1 MNTILSLWKPT
12 TVFGKIVWQV
22 LRAVGIIA
30 FIGLIGLLFCKSYSE
45 VDLVFKIAWIACAVL
60 NIDVVAEYRKT
71 KQDKVLRPFVT
82 VYVVLTCVYL
92 YVYWEVLS
100 IPLVVT
106 ICIEVA
112 MLEFIITVASTKTV
126 RLTEKQ
132 KLVELPSAVIQ
143 WIVLGGL
150 YVCAI
155 LLFVAGLLSSQTV
168 LFIGG
173 VGAVILLTISV
184 LFTISNGISLK
195 KNAANIAGFTVDIIT
210 LLALVVYLI
219 YLTPQENNLQ
229 TIVLT
234 IVASV
239 IGGAL
244 ALAGVAWTIK
254 HGEKERQEERNRLDV
269 ERQEEE
275 RKKYK
280 PLIFCVAPDHFID
293 RKSFTVYFDDPV
305 TSDNISIVDENSG
318 DYIIDVLRIHNADFS
333 FSSLK
338 GICINDDVIGLE
350 IAQTFKKDQSYEV
363 VCQFGFVYKKEI
375 REISLLL
382 VDLLDN
388 YYALTTNFGIE
399 DNTIF
404 INSGIELVP
413 VTVDFENLT
422 ITKEVK

>member
-12 TVFGKIVWQV
+12 TAFGKIMWQV
-22 LRAVGIIA
+22 LRVVGIGT
-30 FIGLIGLLFCKSYSE
+30 FIGFILIPFCKSDNGVE
-45 VDLVFKIAWIACAVL
+45 LVIRVVWIACAAL
-60 NIDVVAEYRKT
+60 NIDTVAEYRKT
-71 KQDKVLRPFVT
+71 KQDKMLRPFVT
-82 VYVVLTCVYL
+82 MYAVLTSVYL
-92 YVYWEVLS
+92 YMHWELLS
-100 IPLVVT
+100 ILFVVT

-112 MLEFIITVASTKTV
+112 ILEFIITVASTKTV
-126 RLTEKQ
+126 KLTEKQ
-132 KLVELPSAVIQ
+132 ELVEFSSTIIQ

-150 YVCAI
+150 YACAI
-155 LLFVAGLLSSQTV
+155 LLFVTGLISSQTA

-173 VGAVILLTISV
+173 VGAVTLLTISV

-195 KNAANIAGFTVDIIT
+195 KNAVNVVGFTVDIIT

-244 ALAGVAWTIK
+244 ALGGVAWTIK
-254 HGEKERQEERNRLDV
+254 HGEKERQEERKRLEQD
-269 ERQEEE
+269 RQEEE

-280 PLIFCVAPDHFID
+280 PLIFCVTPDHFID
-293 RKSFTVYFDDPV
+293 RKSFTVYFDDPI

-338 GICINDDVIGLE
+338 GICINDDVISLE
-350 IAQTFKKDQSYEV
+350 IAQTFKKDQSYVV

-375 REISLLL
+375 KEISLLL

-399 DNTIF
+399 DKVIF
-404 INSGIELVP
+404 INSGIEFVP
-413 VTVDFENLT
+413 VTVDFENFT